1 MRSVRPMRR
10 VLRALFTTG
19 LTLAVI
25 AGVGFG
31 AQKVDLRGA
40 AKSAKDEVRLRP
52 PVPLC
57 AAVC

>member
-1 MRSVRPMRR
+1 MRR